1 MSSKH
6 ESEHTSIHTPDYT
19 QPNDTVPELQAYDAQ
34 HMGGLTVHRYVWKNG
49 MADAEEEDT
58 SPVDQSIWLRER
70 PGELAPEALRSLRQN
85 EDDDPQH
92 PEPGQSQAL
101 KRAYDIEQRKSRRER
116 RLGLLDSGLEQ
127 GDR

>member
-1 MSSKH
+1 MSSKR

-34 HMGGLTVHRYVWKNG
+34 HMGGLTVHRCSWENG

-58 SPVDQSIWLRER
+58 PQVDQSIWLRER
-70 PGELAPEALRSLRQN
+70 PGELAPEALRTPIQG
-85 EDDDPQH
+85 EDDDPLH
-92 PEPGQSQAL
+92 PESGQSQAL
-101 KRAYDIEQRKSRRER
+101 KRAYDIEQLKSRRER
-116 RLGLLDSGLEQ
+116 HLGLLDSGLEQ